1 MTDQAKPVP
10 TWGDFLKA
18 DKQYSELQQT
28 VDLSRSRQRDCE
40 EVIRSNDMRLEML
53 KFVHDVLECKKGDF
67 ECMSREDEE
76 IAQKFVGQSYTLD
89 IRNDQIFEYLQ
100 ELDEQKYGLHLAL
113 ADASVKRQQYK
124 QEADKAEQALKP
136 IRRELAIK
144 HNKLE
149 ADAKK
154 AQEESK

>member
-1 MTDQAKPVP
+1 MTDQAKAVP
-10 TWGDFLKA
+10 SWPDFLKA

-40 EVIRSNDMRLEML
+40 QVIRSNDMRLEML
-53 KFVHDVLECKKGDF
+53 KFVHDVLESKKGDF
-67 ECMSREDEE
+67 ECMSHEEEE

-89 IRNDQIFEYLQ
+89 IRNEQIFDYLK
-100 ELDEQKYGLHLAL
+100 ELEEQKYGLHLAI
-113 ADASVKRQQYK
+113 ADATVKRQQYK
-124 QEADKAEQALKP
+124 QEADNAEEALRP
-136 IRRELAIK
+136 IRRELAVK

>member
-1 MTDQAKPVP
+1 MTEQTKPVP

-40 EVIRSNDMRLEML
+40 QVIRSNDMRLEML
-53 KFVHDVLECKKGDF
+53 KFVHDVLESKKGDF
-67 ECMSREDEE
+67 ECMNREEEE
-76 IAQKFVGQSYTLD
+76 IAQKFLGHSYTLE
-89 IRNDQIFEYLQ
+89 IRNEQLHDFCQ
-100 ELDEQKYGLHLAL
+100 ELEEQKYDLHLAI

-124 QEADKAEQALKP
+124 EDADKAEQALKP